1 MKITMKTSKT
11 MKEFFDDFI
20 IAKKAQGLAD
30 KTIKS
35 YQSQFRAI
43 NNHLDVNVPI
53 EDITKSDLEKMVTS
67 MRNSNLAA
75 NSISTY
81 VRILRVFLSWCN
93 EEGITNLNMKPYKSE
108 ETIKE
113 TYSDGEL
120 KKLLKKPDLRKCNF
134 AEYRS
139 WVIVNLLLN
148 NGCRAATIRNIQNQ
162 DVDLDNQVIYLR
174 HTKNKKSQVIPLC
187 SELCSIIREY
197 MRVRGG
203 GNDEY
208 LFPNESGEQ
217 LKEYALRSSI
227 ARYNN
232 RRGVQKTKAYIP
244 FVILSRGNILLTA
257 EVMRLRCNGY

>member
-81 VRILRVFLSWCN
+81 VRILRVFLSWCRISVL
-93 EEGITNLNMKPYKSE
+93 GYCKSA
-108 ETIKE
+108 
-113 TYSDGEL
+113 L
-120 KKLLKKPDLRKCNF
+120 KQWLPRCN
-134 AEYRS
+134 
-139 WVIVNLLLN
+139 N
-148 NGCRAATIRNIQNQ
+148 TQ
-162 DVDLDNQVIYLR
+162 
-174 HTKNKKSQVIPLC
+174 HTKS
-187 SELCSIIREY
+187 
-197 MRVRGG
+197 
-203 GNDEY
+203 
-208 LFPNESGEQ
+208 
-217 LKEYALRSSI
+217 
-227 ARYNN
+227 
-232 RRGVQKTKAYIP
+232 RR
-244 FVILSRGNILLTA
+244 
-257 EVMRLRCNGY
+257 

>member
-30 KTIKS
+30 KTIKT
-35 YQSQFRAI
+35 YQSQIGAVS
-43 NNHLDVNVPI
+43 NHLDVNVPI

-93 EEGITNLNMKPYKSE
+93 EENITNLNMKPYKAE
-108 ETIKE
+108 ETVKE
-113 TYSDGEL
+113 TYSDSEL
-120 KKLLKKPDLRKCNF
+120 QKLLKKPNLRKCNF

-148 NGCRAATIRNIQNQ
+148 NGCRAATIRKAINLVLQ
-162 DVDLDNQVIYLR
+162 
-174 HTKNKKSQVIPLC
+174 
-187 SELCSIIREY
+187 
-197 MRVRGG
+197 
-203 GNDEY
+203 GNY
-208 LFPNESGEQ
+208 
-217 LKEYALRSSI
+217 KEAFYRI
-227 ARYNN
+227 
-232 RRGVQKTKAYIP
+232 T
-244 FVILSRGNILLTA
+244 
-257 EVMRLRCNGY
+257 

>member
-1 MKITMKTSKT
+1 MKTSKT
-11 MKEFFDDFI
+11 MKAFFDDFI

-174 HTKNKKSQVIPLC
+174 HTKNKKAQVILLC

-208 LFPNESGEQ
+208 LFPN
-217 LKEYALRSSI
+217 
-227 ARYNN
+227 
-232 RRGVQKTKAYIP
+232 
-244 FVILSRGNILLTA
+244 
-257 EVMRLRCNGY
+257 